1 MNDAVTVPFVLF
13 VVLCVLATWALLE
26 HLVLP
31 GLRFV
36 ASSSAEKLIE
46 EVSARLKIG
55 IRPFQR
61 TKRRVLIDRLLY
73 DPKVQEA
80 ARAFATANAIPQET
94 AQAIVERYARE
105 TVPAFNA
112 YLYFR

>member
-26 HLVLP
+26 HLVMP
-31 GLRFV
+31 ALRFV

-46 EVSARLKIG
+46 EVSARLRIG
-55 IRPFQR
+55 LRPFQR

-80 ARAFATANAIPQET
+80 ARSFAQTNGVSADT
-94 AQAIVERYARE
+94 AQSIVERYA
-105 TVPAFNA
+105 
-112 YLYFR
+112 

>member
-1 MNDAVTVPFVLF
+1 MTDPVTVPFIVF
-13 VVLCVLATWALLE
+13 VVVCVLASWALLE
-26 HLVLP
+26 HLVMP
-31 GLRFV
+31 ALRFV

-73 DPKVQEA
+73 DPRVQEA
-80 ARAFATANAIPQET
+80 ARAFAQANKIPVDT
-94 AQAIVERYARE
+94 AQAIVE
-105 TVPAFNA
+105 
-112 YLYFR
+112 